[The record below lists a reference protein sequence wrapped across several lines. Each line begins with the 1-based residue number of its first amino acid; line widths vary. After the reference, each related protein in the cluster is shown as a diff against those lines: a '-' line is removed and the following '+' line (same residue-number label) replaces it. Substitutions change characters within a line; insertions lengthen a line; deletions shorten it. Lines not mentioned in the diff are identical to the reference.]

1 MASCKEDV
9 VPGAGEEGEKEVMMA
24 PPAPVELAAES
35 PPVVIEEAAPE
46 LASAI
51 EEEEKKAAMRY
62 GSLKSKKSK
71 NNAVLQKRMA
81 SGGKQYFDSGDH
93 MMGKLNKTPIGSMPM
108 GLSPVSPE
116 HPSREKL
123 PQRKPSIPC
132 KVANRL
138 Q

>member
-1 MASCKEDV
+1 MASCNEDI
-9 VPGAGEEGEKEVMMA
+9 VPGDAPEGETGVGIDI
-24 PPAPVELAAES
+24 PVPIEAAEA
-35 PPVVIEEAAPE
+35 PPVVVEETPPE

-93 MMGKLNKTPIGSMPM
+93 MMGKLNKTPIGSLPM
-108 GLSPVSPE
+108 NLSPVSPE
-116 HPSREKL
+116 HPSRDKL

-132 KVANRL
+132 KVASRL